1 MLTLCQDLVREE
13 KLKKGSTQFV
23 GGIKI
28 SVVYTV
34 QDTDGKILFSYLT
47 A

>member
-1 MLTLCQDLVREE
+1 
-13 KLKKGSTQFV
+13 V

-47 A
+47 AWALISLTVPRLSRLVIKHM